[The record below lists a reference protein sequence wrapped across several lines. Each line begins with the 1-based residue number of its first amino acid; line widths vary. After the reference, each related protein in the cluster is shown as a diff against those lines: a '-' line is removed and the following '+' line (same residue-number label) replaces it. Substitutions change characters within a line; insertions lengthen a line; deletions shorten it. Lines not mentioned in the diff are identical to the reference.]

1 MYSEKHRKI
10 AEKKTIAKKSCPNI
24 KTSLKISISPLI
36 SVLGSPSR
44 IVKTIK
50 SQSNIVL
57 FKKPA
62 LQTPKPT
69 MPSLA
74 SKISIKSVE
83 KKLNFSNN
91 EDEPSPITLQHNRG
105 FSMTEEEFKELRS
118 ILSNLIK

>member
-1 MYSEKHRKI
+1 MHSERHRKI
-10 AEKKTIAKKSCPNI
+10 PEKTKAAKKTYPSTKN
-24 KTSLKISISPLI
+24 SLKITISPSISKLA
-36 SVLGSPSR
+36 SPSR

-57 FKKPA
+57 FKKA
-62 LQTPKPT
+62 DLKPSKPNLPNLT
-69 MPSLA
+69 

-91 EDEPSPITLQHNRG
+91 EDEPSPITLQHSRG

-118 ILSNLIK
+118 ILNNLIK